1 MQTLES
7 YSRPTGSKSIFKH
20 ALRGFINTLKFAGKK
35 ISGSSSVGLIA
46 EMVDSATMYKN
57 SNLGPHP
64 TSNGS
69 EIPGL
74 GPASCFNKLSR

>member
-1 MQTLES
+1 M
-7 YSRPTGSKSIFKH
+7 
-20 ALRGFINTLKFAGKK
+20 
-35 ISGSSSVGLIA
+35 GLIA

-69 EIPGL
+69 EISGL
-74 GPASCFNKLSR
+74 GPASCFISEMETLKAKKEGQ